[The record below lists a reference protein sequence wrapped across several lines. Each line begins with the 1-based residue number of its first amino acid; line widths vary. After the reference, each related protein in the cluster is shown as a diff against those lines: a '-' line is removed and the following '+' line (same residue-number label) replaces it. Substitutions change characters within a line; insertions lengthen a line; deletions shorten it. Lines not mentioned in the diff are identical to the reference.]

1 DRFKWIND
9 SLGHAAGDQ
18 LLVQVAARLTAA
30 TRSGDSVARFGGD
43 EFVVLCEE
51 LEGDWEARAIAERL
65 DAALGD
71 HFCVEGRDMTVTA
84 SIGIVTTASATGA
97 TADSLLRDADAA
109 MYRAKERGR
118 DRIESFQGGMR
129 ARAVERLE
137 VETDLRRALERDE
150 LRVYYQPV
158 VRLAGAAMLGVEALV
173 RWQHPERGLMP
184 PADFIPVA
192 EETGLIQPLGAYVL
206 GESCRQVAMWNR
218 AHPDRAPLSVA
229 VNLSARQMSAADL
242 TRLV

>member
-1 DRFKWIND
+1 TFVHPEDLDFVTAAWERAVATAEPGAPIEYRVLHADGTWRWVEGVVGNLLDDPAVQGVVLNIRDITERKPAEEAMLHPRFHDALTGLPNRALFLDRLGQALTRRGRHDSLTAVLFLDLDRFKWIND

-84 SIGIVTTASATGA
+84 SIGIVTTASASGA

-118 DRIESFQGGMR
+118 DR
-129 ARAVERLE
+129 
-137 VETDLRRALERDE
+137 
-150 LRVYYQPV
+150 
-158 VRLAGAAMLGVEALV
+158 
-173 RWQHPERGLMP
+173 
-184 PADFIPVA
+184 
-192 EETGLIQPLGAYVL
+192 
-206 GESCRQVAMWNR
+206 
-218 AHPDRAPLSVA
+218 
-229 VNLSARQMSAADL
+229 
-242 TRLV
+242 